1 MTLFPNNIIY
11 IPTNNMLAIKLK
23 PIGKKHQKSFRFV
36 VQERR
41 SKLVGKFI
49 DDLGW
54 YNPHTNKSEIN
65 KEKAAHWMKVG
76 AKPTMTVAQ
85 IFKKAKMSLPAGL
98 KTSKTYAVKKAEVK
112 AEAAPEAKAPVAE
125 APKA

>member
-1 MTLFPNNIIY
+1 M
-11 IPTNNMLAIKLK
+11 
-23 PIGKKHQKSFRFV
+23 
-36 VQERR
+36 
-41 SKLVGKFI
+41 VGKFI

-65 KEKAAHWMKVG
+65 KEKVAHWMKVG

-85 IFKKAKMSLPAGL
+85 IFKKSKISLPAGI
-98 KTSKTYAVKKAEVK
+98 KTSKTYSIKKAE
-112 AEAAPEAKAPVAE
+112 APAAPAKAAE

>member
-1 MTLFPNNIIY
+1 
-11 IPTNNMLAIKLK
+11 MLAIKLR

-36 VQERR
+36 VQEKR
-41 SKLVGKFI
+41 SKLVGKFM

-65 KEKAAHWMKVG
+65 KERAAHWMKVG

-85 IFKKAKMSLPAGL
+85 IFKKSKISLSEGI
-98 KTSKTYAVKKAEVK
+98 KTSKTYSAKKEPAPT
-112 AEAAPEAKAPVAE
+112 AAHKAE

>member
-1 MTLFPNNIIY
+1 M
-11 IPTNNMLAIKLK
+11 
-23 PIGKKHQKSFRFV
+23 
-36 VQERR
+36 
-41 SKLVGKFI
+41 GKFI

-98 KTSKTYAVKKAEVK
+98 KTSKTYAVKKAE
-112 AEAAPEAKAPVAE
+112 AAPEAKAPAAE